1 MYSIRKAFKKQ
12 KDCFLIV
19 SLTLMRIMVSEG
31 VMTKENLEHMWPIIT
46 LLVNDGMN
54 QKQFNAAVRSLN
66 ECN

>member
-1 MYSIRKAFKKQ
+1 
-12 KDCFLIV
+12 
-19 SLTLMRIMVSEG
+19 MRIMVSEG